1 MTIVRFEVT
10 DQQRA
15 TDCAI
20 PCGSAT
26 CLEVKGFD
34 CGDPMLEFIGCFC
47 GTCCTGAAN
56 NALSEAGLQSALA
69 TNDLLGERRVVISP
83 KDVPDEAT
91 YVMYK
96 ADAYIG
102 GHKEEAYMGGYQD
115 SYDEAVA
122 LKARIE
128 SPSFDISTPLGFP
141 AVVQNVHIVREE
153 RGGPSPPRSSRTMCT
168 FCTCLLYT
176 SPSPRD

>member
-56 NALSEAGLQSALA
+56 NALSEAGFADWVFGFLKVELTIRNEHPSVV
-69 TNDLLGERRVVISP
+69 RVNWI
-83 KDVPDEAT
+83 
-91 YVMYK
+91 
-96 ADAYIG
+96 
-102 GHKEEAYMGGYQD
+102 HGGYVK
-115 SYDEAVA
+115 ER
-122 LKARIE
+122 LTLE
-128 SPSFDISTPLGFP
+128 PPS
-141 AVVQNVHIVREE
+141 A
-153 RGGPSPPRSSRTMCT
+153 
-168 FCTCLLYT
+168 
-176 SPSPRD
+176 SPSP